1 MATGEQLKRLLESY
15 TQRDPEGFRAAA
27 IDLISEERRKNHH
40 LLAAELERILENNQ
54 VKRNLRDHYLAFEDL
69 PMDRERGTTLLDI
82 RSPSK
87 YFSDILLSDSNEQI
101 IQRIMEEYI
110 HAEVI
115 RTYGLRPK
123 TKLLFCG
130 PPGCGKTLCAE
141 VLSTEFGLPLLY
153 TRFDSVISSYLGE
166 TSANLRKVFDF
177 ARRGRWILLFD
188 EFDAIGKSRDD
199 LSEHGELKRVVNSFL
214 QLLDNFPDDSIVV
227 AATNHERL
235 LDFALWRRFD
245 EIIFFDRPTSEQI
258 PKLIDMKLRS
268 FPHRQ
273 TDLTLFFS
281 RLEGMSHADIEQICF
296 EAVKTCILQD
306 KQQLYAEAFEE
317 ALKQQEERLRIA
329 RVSQEGRLF

>member
-1 MATGEQLKRLLESY
+1 MATGEQLKRLFKSY
-15 TQRDPEGFRAAA
+15 MQRDSEAFQAAA
-27 IDLISEERRKNHH
+27 RDVISEEYKKNHH
-40 LLAAELERILENNQ
+40 LLAAGLEQVLENNRE
-54 VKRNLRDHYLAFEDL
+54 KRNLRNHHLAFEDL

-87 YFSDILLSDSNEQI
+87 YLSDILFSDDNEQI
-101 IQRIMEEYI
+101 IQRIMEEYT

-141 VLSTEFGLPLLY
+141 VLSTELGLPLLY

-177 ARRGRWILLFD
+177 ARRGRWVLLFD

-227 AATNHERL
+227 AATNLERL

-245 EIIFFDRPTSEQI
+245 EIVFLDRPTPEQI
-258 PKLIDMKLRS
+258 PKLIEMKLRS
-268 FPHRQ
+268 FPHRGV
-273 TDLTLFFS
+273 DLTPFLS
-281 RLEGMSHADIEQICF
+281 RLEGMSHADIERICF
-296 EAVKTCILQD
+296 EAVKTCILQG
-306 KQQLYAEAFEE
+306 KQKLYSEAFES
-317 ALKQQEERLRIA
+317 ALERQGRRLSIA
-329 RVSQEGRLF
+329 RMSQEDRLS

>member
-1 MATGEQLKRLLESY
+1 MATGEQLKRLLKSY
-15 TQRDPEGFRAAA
+15 AQRDPEGFRAAA
-27 IDLISEERRKNHH
+27 IDLIAEERRKNHH
-40 LLAAELERILENNQ
+40 LLAAELEQILENNQ
-54 VKRNLRDHYLAFEDL
+54 AKRNLRDHRLAFDDL

-87 YFSDILLSDSNEQI
+87 YFSDILLSNNNEQI
-101 IQRIMEEYI
+101 MQRIMEEYI
-110 HAEVI
+110 HGEVI

-123 TKLLFCG
+123 TKVLFCG

-141 VLSTEFGLPLLY
+141 VLSTELGLPLLY

-214 QLLDNFPDDSIVV
+214 QLLDNFPDDSIVI
-227 AATNHERL
+227 AATNLEKL

-245 EIIFFDRPTSEQI
+245 EIVFFDHPTSEQI

-268 FPHRQ
+268 FPHRE
-273 TDLTLFFS
+273 TDLTPFFS

-296 EAVKTCILQD
+296 EAVKTCILQG
-306 KQQLYAEAFEE
+306 KQRLYAEAFEE

-329 RVSQEGRLF
+329 RMSQEGRLF

>member
-1 MATGEQLKRLLESY
+1 MATGEQLKRLFKSY
-15 TQRDPEGFRAAA
+15 TQRDSEAFRAAA
-27 IDLISEERRKNHH
+27 RDVVSEEYKKNHH
-40 LLAAELERILENNQ
+40 LLAAELEQILENNQ
-54 VKRNLRDHYLAFEDL
+54 MKRNLRDHHLAFEDL
-69 PMDRERGTTLLDI
+69 PMDKERGTTLLDI

-87 YFSDILLSDSNEQI
+87 YPSDILLSKDNEQI
-101 IQRIMEEYI
+101 MQRIMEEYI

-141 VLSTEFGLPLLY
+141 VLSTELGLPLLY

-177 ARRGRWILLFD
+177 ARRGQWVLLFD

-214 QLLDNFPDDSIVV
+214 QLLDNFPDDSIVI
-227 AATNHERL
+227 AATNLEKL

-245 EIIFFDRPTSEQI
+245 EIVFFGRPTPEQI
-258 PKLIDMKLRS
+258 PQLIEMKLRS
-268 FPHRQ
+268 FPHRE
-273 TDLTLFFS
+273 TDLTSFFS
-281 RLEGMSHADIEQICF
+281 RLEGMSHADIERICF
-296 EAVKTCILQD
+296 EAVKACILQG
-306 KQQLYAEAFEE
+306 KQQLNAEAFEE

-329 RVSQEGRLF
+329 RMSQEGRLS